1 MFVALLKLSWFIRG
15 SFFFLLGKG
24 RISVC
29 SRRKRRR
36 KSDFF
41 SVFPCNLSENPYL
54 FACLSLCA
62 IVLFLF
68 MRGRVFLV
76 VAPRVFYLGGFFVSG
91 ERIRFFYFPLAN
103 EEEIRILVALLLS
116 GINVYK

>member
-1 MFVALLKLSWFIRG
+1 M
-15 SFFFLLGKG
+15 LGKG

-76 VAPRVFYLGGFFVSG
+76 VAPRVFYLGGLFRFGGRDQIFLFFSCKSG
-91 ERIRFFYFPLAN
+91 EDQYSRDTSIMS
-103 EEEIRILVALLLS
+103 I
-116 GINVYK
+116 